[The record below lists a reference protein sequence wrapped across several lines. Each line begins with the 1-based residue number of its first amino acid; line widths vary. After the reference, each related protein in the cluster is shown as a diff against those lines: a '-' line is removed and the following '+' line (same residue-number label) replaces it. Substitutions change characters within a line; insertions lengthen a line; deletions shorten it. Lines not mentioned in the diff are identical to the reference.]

1 MKVTIKDR
9 EALSLCEPN
18 LIKNYLIKKGWNQ
31 EQDTIFTFNNN
42 TISFPKVIDNDYFR
56 HVSLALMVLER
67 VENRSQL
74 DIWCDITNKTLF
86 FAPGTEQVLENS
98 NVFLHKIENKTTWS
112 KHQ

>member
-9 EALSLCEPN
+9 EALVLCEPT

-31 EQDTIFTFNNN
+31 EQDTIFTFNNS
-42 TISFPKVIDNDYFR
+42 TISFPNAIGNDYFR
-56 HVSLALMVLER
+56 HVSLVLMVLER

-86 FAPGTEQVLENS
+86 FAPGTEQVLENKGI
-98 NVFLHKIENKTTWS
+98 FLHNIENNTTNG
-112 KHQ
+112 